1 MKNIFCIFAALTV
14 CYGVYAQKDCIRA
27 DYSLTLKDGRAE
39 VEFSGF
45 VSDGLWSGISKET
58 SVGVFRFVLTDK
70 KTGKTLYS
78 YSFNSLFG
86 EWVETDL
93 SKKEEKVFLEAVR
106 FPRPKRVSVAE
117 LFMKNSGGEYE
128 KIFQK
133 DVFPDSLEVKLERR
147 TKGYKNK
154 INIAVVPEGYDE
166 DSMADFLSDAGRLTD
181 AVFEYEPFKTYKKK
195 FCIRTV
201 LRPCASGFSYY
212 TFGTERYLMTDNFQ
226 AVCKAA
232 SCGGFPWDFV
242 IVLVN
247 SEKYGGGGIYNFY
260 ASVAA
265 KNYAAREVLVHECG
279 HSFANLDDEYDEADQ
294 NKVTD
299 CIMCRLDRD
308 FCPVCKENI
317 KNVLKKLFK

>member
-1 MKNIFCIFAALTV
+1 MKKIFCIFAVLLV
-14 CYGVYAQKDCIRA
+14 CYGVYAQKDYIRA
-27 DYSLTLKDGRAE
+27 DYSVTLNGGKPE
-39 VEFSGF
+39 VTFSGF
-45 VSDGLWSGISKET
+45 AADGLWSGLNMAT
-58 SVGVFRFVLTDK
+58 SNGVFRFVLTDK
-70 KTGKTLYS
+70 RTGKLLYS

-93 SKKEEKVFLEAVR
+93 SKTEEKVFLEAVR

-117 LFMKNSGGEYE
+117 LFMKNGLGEYE

-133 DVFPDSLEVKLERR
+133 DVFPDSLEVKLERKI
-147 TKGYKNK
+147 KGYKNK
-154 INIAVVPEGYDE
+154 INIAVVPEGYKEDE
-166 DSMADFLSDAGRLTD
+166 MADFLSEADRLSN
-181 AVFEYEPFKTYKKK
+181 AIFEYEPFKTYKKK

-232 SCGGFPWDFV
+232 SSGSFPWDFV

-265 KNYAAREVLVHECG
+265 KNYAAREVLVHEFG
-279 HSFANLDDEYDEADQ
+279 HSFANLADEYDETDD
-294 NKVTD
+294 NKVSD

-308 FCPVCKENI
+308 FCPVCKDNI
-317 KNVLKKLFK
+317 KNIIKKLFK